1 MTREQITADFNDDLR
16 TTDWLNP
23 KDPAAVILDEP
34 IDGKRNRRVVQ
45 SGYGAISCAKW
56 CELEQKRIGADK
68 VRIVQGGSGCIA
80 LVRVAKQQE
89 Q

>member
-23 KDPAAVILDEP
+23 KDPAAIILDERE
-34 IDGKRNRRVVQ
+34 DGKKTNRIVF
-45 SGYGAISCAKW
+45 SGYGAVTNERW

-68 VRIVQGGSGCIA
+68 VRIVQDCAGRLA
-80 LVRVAKQQE
+80 LVRVRQQE